1 MTVTRALFM
10 TAFLAVCGSSLA
22 NPRQDQT
29 VTDRGDVN
37 VVSFEEMEYPHLAYY
52 THLQGSVAV
61 QVKLDRQGK
70 VSEAVAIS
78 GLPLLASPSV
88 ENVKKWLFKPN
99 ASKTALIIYSYKIL
113 VGRCNHD
120 SSLFILRGANVA
132 TVLACP
138 PLVNPSS
145 STKQAGAPVLDALQ
159 GRGF

>member
-1 MTVTRALFM
+1 MTVKRALFIIALL
-10 TAFLAVCGSSLA
+10 AFYGSSFSK
-22 NPRQDQT
+22 PQQDQT

-61 QVKLDRQGK
+61 RVKLDERGK

-88 ENVKKWLFKPN
+88 ENVKKWVFKPN
-99 ASKTALIIYSYKIL
+99 ASRTALIIYNYKIL
-113 VGRCNHD
+113 DGSCNRD
-120 SSLFILRGANVA
+120 SSLFILQGANVA

-145 STKQAGAPVLDALQ
+145 AK
-159 GRGF
+159 